1 MEIYVKKFFYFHIFS
16 FFLVFNHD
24 FVIYI
29 HFTHIAGSNAATLMT
44 SQFRSDIE
52 YLIQTH
58 NIFVLILYS
67 KLMRNVAALA
77 VFFIRFNDDLV
88 SGLLFWATL

>member
-1 MEIYVKKFFYFHIFS
+1 MEIYVKMSFIFIFS

-29 HFTHIAGSNAATLMT
+29 DFTHIL
-44 SQFRSDIE
+44 
-52 YLIQTH
+52 L
-58 NIFVLILYS
+58 LILYS

-77 VFFIRFNDDLV
+77 IFYTI
-88 SGLLFWATL
+88 